1 MWLFHKGAKMKK
13 VTVTYK
19 AVKGDSKVVEAWG
32 CTFYD
37 GKPETVTVSDE
48 YYNEMVNSRYYELG
62 KATDVT
68 EGEHQAEKDK
78 PVKETHSV
86 KK

>member
-1 MWLFHKGAKMKK
+1 LLKPGAVLFTM
-13 VTVTYK
+13 
-19 AVKGDSKVVEAWG
+19 EN
-32 CTFYD
+32 
-37 GKPETVTVSDE
+37 PRVTVSDE